1 MNGSPRNTPTDKGTE
16 ELLTLVAN
24 VLAGLKM
31 CWKFVQN
38 LRASTVQQITYA
50 GLVADIV
57 NKKPDDPYIKR
68 CSVLRNPCPDGSTEL
83 VIVYLDDL
91 NHPGWGPNPERP
103 FGWKMKTKKLDQELL
118 EAFGNNNMLILD

>member
-50 GLVADIV
+50 GLVADV
-57 NKKPDDPYIKR
+57 ENKKP
-68 CSVLRNPCPDGSTEL
+68 LRS
-83 VIVYLDDL
+83 
-91 NHPGWGPNPERP
+91 R
-103 FGWKMKTKKLDQELL
+103 KTGR
-118 EAFGNNNMLILD
+118 AV